1 MAVDGV
7 TDHLSD
13 ELVNQ
18 DDADVVTC
26 QEAPGG
32 KKINKKKDMKH
43 TKLHSD
49 FYQFNTRILEM
60 TIFYEL
66 IGAEDPRGGL
76 HVISNQTLADD

>member
-1 MAVDGV
+1 MMPMSLRARK
-7 TDHLSD
+7 LL
-13 ELVNQ
+13 E
-18 DDADVVTC
+18 
-26 QEAPGG
+26 E
-32 KKINKKKDMKH
+32 KKKEKKDMKH

-76 HVISNQTLADD
+76 HVISNHYI